1 MEEACFVFLYNS
13 SSQSAEGFCL
23 MMIRR
28 IIILMYQEV
37 AGLVEVVQA
46 FVTKYQFIIPLL
58 PDTSPF

>member
-1 MEEACFVFLYNS
+1 
-13 SSQSAEGFCL
+13 